1 MWHVRVPKGFSRAT
15 REGKA
20 WQLRHPPEYISGPIL
35 VSLRELLVQSALAWR
50 HTAGR
55 RAQGLVLLKL
65 GATSQPELR
74 LGHCWAASRGPPEQP
89 PGSGTAPLHYRQT
102 SFYCASQMSRF
113 LQTKGKTLHQQ
124 KGYITR
130 FTVTRA
136 LLGWSGTEPSIPLR
150 YACICTEAHTD
161 GVSLQIFRKGHSF
174 PYSNIY

>member
-20 WQLRHPPEYISGPIL
+20 WQLRHPPEYTSGPIL

-55 RAQGLVLLKL
+55 RARGLVLLKL
-65 GATSQPELR
+65 GATSSQSSA
-74 LGHCWAASRGPPEQP
+74 WATAGLHRGVPQNSPRGLAQLLSITDRP
-89 PGSGTAPLHYRQT
+89 RFIVLHRCRVFYKLKARPST
-102 SFYCASQMSRF
+102 S
-113 LQTKGKTLHQQ
+113 TKV
-124 KGYITR
+124 ITR
-130 FTVTRA
+130 FTATRA